1 MRERRPTSTR
11 SSPQAQ
17 AAPCSQAACRRPDP
31 ARRPLHS
38 CTGTAGDRRKGAREK
53 KKKKK
58 KLMPRRVGMCKWKPG
73 TARSNGHATTVPNK
87 ITSHI
92 YIVSVALRHRGSG
105 LYALRTDSAIV
116 KASLPRLGAW
126 GFRTCSVA
134 RGLEALRWL
143 KAKRRLR

>member
-53 KKKKK
+53 KKKK
-58 KLMPRRVGMCKWKPG
+58 LLQPCCGRVPIFRFLCNLETRLYFPG
-73 TARSNGHATTVPNK
+73 IPLV
-87 ITSHI
+87 
-92 YIVSVALRHRGSG
+92 YEMV
-105 LYALRTDSAIV
+105 
-116 KASLPRLGAW
+116 
-126 GFRTCSVA
+126 CSQVIK
-134 RGLEALRWL
+134 EL
-143 KAKRRLR
+143 K